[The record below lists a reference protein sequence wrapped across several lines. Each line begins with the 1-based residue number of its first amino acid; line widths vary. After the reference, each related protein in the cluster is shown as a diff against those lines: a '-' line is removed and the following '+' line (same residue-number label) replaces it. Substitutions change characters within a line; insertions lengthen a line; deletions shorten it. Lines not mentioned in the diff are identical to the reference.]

1 MEDSMPPQKQHPCGV
16 FCLVLTDLL
25 GGIQPSVAPQL
36 HGSLQK
42 GPFSFPQSTAQE
54 DMSQGTDS
62 DGECVYLRVVPAT
75 VYLGRESGLSP
86 GDLGGRLA
94 RKAGNGQ
101 CPIEESPASR

>member
-1 MEDSMPPQKQHPCGV
+1 M
-16 FCLVLTDLL
+16 
-25 GGIQPSVAPQL
+25 APQV

-54 DMSQGTDS
+54 DMSQGIDS
-62 DGECVYLRVVPAT
+62 DVECVYLRVVPAT

-101 CPIEESPASR
+101 CPIEESPAGR